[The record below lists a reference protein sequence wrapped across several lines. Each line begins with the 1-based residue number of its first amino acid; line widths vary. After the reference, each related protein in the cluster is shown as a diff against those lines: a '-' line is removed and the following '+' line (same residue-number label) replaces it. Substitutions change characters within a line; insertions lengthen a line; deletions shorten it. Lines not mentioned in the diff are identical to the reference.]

1 MPGQDRRGPP
11 NSMPPQ
17 QPDRFQHRDP
27 REIDPKSRSMAN
39 LHMDRPMDHPY
50 GTRDPHPQAMRPAAS
65 VGALQHSGQPIHHD
79 YYNQGPERRNDPKG
93 HDYENHQNLESR
105 IQKGPIDP
113 TRNERNYPQNTLER
127 QPPSS
132 RNSNSSFR
140 DERPHSA
147 YFGQPPERPDQR
159 FERPQSM
166 EINANKVQEWQQ
178 KYGMDH
184 GQSSPHNQSFE
195 HRDQNYM
202 NTRQNF
208 NAQQQQSGYVN
219 QGDIP
224 KLNANNESYQPN
236 FYENTVPRQNDNSPA
251 FQQMKSP
258 GHEFDHRQR
267 QPPMVTNKP
276 QVAPKPNTPKMP
288 QVDIPKVEVDNRQ
301 TQPHFFDPRLQSADQ
316 RSPRGQQ
323 SNFGQPTSASYPDS
337 PAVRPV
343 KKVSPGREMYNQHRS
358 PELPPPPQDIPPE
371 LPPPP
376 AMEDLNEELPP
387 LPPPPVQDFQNH
399 NDPQYVNQSET
410 TRVNLNGPQPFHQPS
425 FNPHHRAPMFQANNP
440 PRSIGVTQPQRQQPV
455 KAPVSQ
461 PQQRFQAN
469 HDYQNISYD
478 NKNQNRSFDSPHHQS
493 PNHSMY
499 EQYDHRAQTLPGNM
513 SLAGSIHQNMI
524 QQNQSLISQGKVRVV
539 QEMTER
545 TKDGKLKT
553 SPWDREEQE
562 KQEKLRE
569 EESIKNRNEEISFL
583 ESKSYLSPQEQ
594 DRLRKLRIEQEFQR
608 RVDEAASR
616 EDEED
621 SDTEM
626 TSSAQVRYRIE
637 FMFTS
642 WNTIYRFK
650 AKYLRR
656 PYHYSKQNTSELH
669 ITI

>member
-1 MPGQDRRGPP
+1 MPVVPPGMDRRGPP

-27 REIDPKSRSMAN
+27 REMDPKSRSMAN
-39 LHMDRPMDHPY
+39 LHMDRPMDQPY
-50 GTRDPHPQAMRPAAS
+50 GPRDPHQQSMRPAAS
-65 VGALQHSGQPIHHD
+65 VGALQHSGQPNHHD

-93 HDYENHQNLESR
+93 HDYENHQNLDSR
-105 IQKGPIDP
+105 MQKGPND
-113 TRNERNYPQNTLER
+113 RGYPQNTLDR

-147 YFGQPPERPDQR
+147 YFGQPPSERPDQR

-178 KYGMDH
+178 KYGMNH

-202 NTRQNF
+202 NTRPNMT
-208 NAQQQQSGYVN
+208 AQQPQGGYVN

-224 KLNANNESYQPN
+224 KLNANNEAYQPN

-251 FQQMKSP
+251 FQQMRSP
-258 GHEFDHRQR
+258 GHDLDQRSR
-267 QPPMVTNKP
+267 QPPTVPSKP
-276 QVAPKPNTPKMP
+276 QLAPKPTTPKMP

-301 TQPHFFDPRLQSADQ
+301 TQPHFFDPRLQGADQ

-323 SNFGQPTSASYPDS
+323 PNFGQPSIPNSTSYADS
-337 PAVRPV
+337 PIRPV
-343 KKVSPGREMYNQHRS
+343 KKPSPGREMYNHHRS

-376 AMEDLNEELPP
+376 AMEDLHEELPP
-387 LPPPPVQDFQNH
+387 LPPPPVQDFH

-410 TRVNLNGPQPFHQPS
+410 ARVLNGPQQFQPS
-425 FNPHHRAPMFQANNP
+425 FNPHQQFQANNP
-440 PRSIGVTQPQRQQPV
+440 PRSVGVTQPQRHQPV

-461 PQQRFQAN
+461 PQQRFQTN
-469 HDYQNISYD
+469 NDYQNISYE

-493 PNHSMY
+493 PNQSMY

-513 SLAGSIHQNMI
+513 TFPNNLHQNMI

-539 QEMTER
+539 QEISER
-545 TKDGKLKT
+545 TKDGKLKS

-569 EESIKNRNEEISFL
+569 EETIKNRNDEISFL

-594 DRLRKLRIEQEFQR
+594 ERLRKLRIEQEFQR

-616 EDEED
+616 GEDDED

-626 TSSAQVRYRIE
+626 TSSAQVGILK
-637 FMFTS
+637 MFELMS
-642 WNTIYRFK
+642 KF
-650 AKYLRR
+650 
-656 PYHYSKQNTSELH
+656 YHIKM
-669 ITI
+669 I